1 MGITPTTL
9 LMLFLS
15 FYECISHVDSVVSFG
30 DHSFDIIQ
38 LLGKM
43 FHYLEKEKLLK
54 KHKSKEKCF

>member
-15 FYECISHVDSVVSFG
+15 FYECISQVDSVVSFG

-38 LLGKM
+38 QLGKN
-43 FHYLEKEKLLK
+43 FSLSRRKTSEKT
-54 KHKSKEKCF
+54 